1 MGENMLNYYNNLVV
15 ILINILVS
23 IIIILIYD
31 FIKNQ
36 GKLYLNI
43 YKMKVNVLNKNNW
56 QDENNKTNEFTKS
69 VELNFILQIF
79 NNKNNYN
86 SVYNFDVYK
95 KKKLKL
101 ELIENHYLNLIDT
114 MKSMSGTT
122 TYEKFKYTNLLP
134 YEVKEFNIKIKLTKE
149 EFNNITKEPIYIM
162 YKSKKRNKKI
172 KINKFIK
179 GNKKK

>member
-79 NNKNNYN
+79 
-86 SVYNFDVYK
+86 
-95 KKKLKL
+95 
-101 ELIENHYLNLIDT
+101 I
-114 MKSMSGTT
+114 
-122 TYEKFKYTNLLP
+122 
-134 YEVKEFNIKIKLTKE
+134 
-149 EFNNITKEPIYIM
+149 
-162 YKSKKRNKKI
+162 SKKYGLLI
-172 KINKFIK
+172 YSV
-179 GNKKK
+179 

>member
-1 MGENMLNYYNNLVV
+1 M
-15 ILINILVS
+15 
-23 IIIILIYD
+23 
-31 FIKNQ
+31 
-36 GKLYLNI
+36 
-43 YKMKVNVLNKNNW
+43 
-56 QDENNKTNEFTKS
+56 
-69 VELNFILQIF
+69 
-79 NNKNNYN
+79 
-86 SVYNFDVYK
+86 
-95 KKKLKL
+95 